1 MSIKYCK
8 KCILPSTKP
17 DLEFDEDGVCQ
28 GCKAFVNRKKVNWSK
43 RKEEFI
49 KILREFKTN
58 KTYDCVIPVSG
69 GKDSTYQVIKLLE
82 YGCNPLCVT
91 AKTDFLTEIGRKN
104 IENIKKLG
112 GDHIEVSTDPI
123 LRNKINK
130 FSLKT
135 VGDISWAEHITI
147 FTIPVRIACKF
158 NIPLIVWGENSQ
170 NENGG
175 PKENENMIELDRAWL
190 EEFGGL
196 LGLRTSDLKDI
207 LNVSE
212 KKLYQYTYPSDAEL
226 KKNKIKGIFLGY
238 FFEWDG
244 HKNAE
249 IAIKNGFECYEKEA
263 EGSIVNYENL
273 DNAQMR
279 IHDYFKYLK
288 YGYDRVTDW
297 CCWHIRRSRLSR
309 NEAIKINN
317 EKSGKFPSSYLGVPL
332 KDILNNINCKTE
344 EFEEICDN
352 FTNKELFQ
360 CDNNGKLIKKDD
372 GSLIVK
378 EPLSL

>member
-1 MSIKYCK
+1 MSIKFCK

-17 DLEFDEDGVCQ
+17 DLEFDKNGVCQ
-28 GCKAFVNRKKVNWSK
+28 GCNAFFNREKINWSERKK
-43 RKEEFI
+43 EFL
-49 KILREFKTN
+49 KILSDYKTN

-82 YGCNPLCVT
+82 YNCNPLCVT
-91 AKTDFLTEIGRKN
+91 AKTDFLTDIGRKN

-112 GDHIEVSTDPI
+112 VDHIEVSTDPI

-175 PKENENMIELDRAWL
+175 PKENENMIELNRNWL

-207 LNVSE
+207 LDIPE
-212 KKLYQYTYPSDAEL
+212 KKLYQYTYPTDEEL

-244 HKNAE
+244 LKNAK
-249 IAIKNGFECYEKEA
+249 IAMKNGFECYEKDV

-279 IHDYFKYLK
+279 IHDYFKFLK

-297 CCWHIRRSRLSR
+297 CCWHIRRNRLTR

-317 EKSGKFPSSYLGVPL
+317 EKSGKFPSSYLGVSLEIIL
-332 KDILNNINCKTE
+332 KNIDCSTK
-344 EFEEICDN
+344 EFEDICDN
-352 FTNKELFQ
+352 FTNKELFK

-372 GSLIVK
+372 GSLILRN
-378 EPLSL
+378 PLD